1 MQFRRDVALALVKLI
16 GFGKLR
22 KALVWC
28 RLGVAMSTLIARSPS
43 RIIRVVLALLVATSC
58 VSVASSPALA
68 ATTGSVRYSNQAA
81 YAYQDFTLECRY
93 GFTSMSAGTVNGER
107 RLDYFEY
114 VYNYC
119 NGLLETYRSGYAT
132 PASYSFKLPLKFGTP
147 AVHVSGSVPLTDL
160 NTGVG
165 AGSIYL
171 DATWTPTGTITRT
184 NSMTTQT
191 LPDGSLLRTL
201 TRGMSSQAGFT
212 GPFPATGASI
222 VSEKGSTLE
231 ITLGRM

>member
-1 MQFRRDVALALVKLI
+1 MSILV
-16 GFGKLR
+16 
-22 KALVWC
+22 
-28 RLGVAMSTLIARSPS
+28 TRSPS
-43 RIIRVVLALLVATSC
+43 RRIRVVAALLVAASC

-68 ATTGSVRYSNQAA
+68 ATTESVRYTNQAA
-81 YAYQDFTLECRY
+81 YAYQDFRLECRY
-93 GFTSMSAGTVNGER
+93 GYTSMSAGTVNGER

-132 PASYSFKLPLKFGTP
+132 PYSYSFKLPLRFGTP
-147 AVHVSGSVPLTDL
+147 AVHVSGLVSLTDL
-160 NTGVG
+160 NTGVA

-171 DATWTPTGTITRT
+171 DATWTATGTITRT

-191 LPDGSLLRTL
+191 LPDGSFLRTL
-201 TRGMSSQAGFT
+201 TRGMSSQADFT

-222 VSEKGSTLE
+222 LSEKGSSLE
-231 ITLGRM
+231 IALRRT